1 MTEILLFP
9 SSSIVPI
16 ADLFIDVRK
25 NRSRT
30 YRISTGGEK
39 EWSGI
44 RMHWQYHLP
53 VFVWGIRYLCKP
65 SRQQLANRLMAING
79 QTHITPMTGIDCI
92 IIRMSGIHRTT
103 MLTGIWKVR
112 TTSTTAIR
120 RRCVCLST
128 IDHGK
133 ITIRNLGG
141 TIRDI
146 ISSSMYS
153 EIGYRSWELTTTS
166 V

>member
-1 MTEILLFP
+1 M
-9 SSSIVPI
+9 I
-16 ADLFIDVRK
+16 ADTLGDVRK

-39 EWSGI
+39 WSGI